1 MTPHDWYVENRV
13 AFVARALEA
22 SEERLF
28 SDHLPRCEECRREVA
43 RLERDLGALPMAA
56 PPVAPRPGLTHHLAD
71 AILYRRVWWRRAGP
85 ALAAAAAVILAVGF
99 GMWERQQRS
108 TLASTLADRKR
119 ELSALR
125 DTLSIWRESQR
136 VVQRDIAMGNHR
148 GGLLIFDDPTTHR
161 WNVVMHGLP
170 AAPADSVYQF
180 WFITRSGM
188 VRSVELRC
196 DANKPAFA
204 TLDMPKTPG
213 PVMGAALTV
222 EPAVNHSPEPHGL
235 ELAHVQF

>member
-1 MTPHDWYVENRV
+1 MTPHDWYVENRT
-13 AFVARALEA
+13 AFVVRTLELR
-22 SEERLF
+22 EERLF
-28 SDHLPRCEECRREVA
+28 AEHLPRCDECRREVA

-56 PPVAPRPGLTHHLAD
+56 MPVAPRPGLAHHLAD
-71 AILYRRVWWRRAGP
+71 AVLNRRVWWRRAAP
-85 ALAAAAAVILAVGF
+85 ALAAAAVLVLAIGF
-99 GMWERQQRS
+99 GLRERAHQS
-108 TLASTLADRKR
+108 VLATTLAKRER

-136 VVQRDIAMGNHR
+136 VVQRDIAMGNHK

-170 AAPADSVYQF
+170 AAPTDSVYQF

-196 DANKPAFA
+196 EANRPAFA

-222 EPAVNHSPEPHGL
+222 EPAVSHSPEPRGL

>member
-1 MTPHDWYVENRV
+1 MTPHDWYVENRA
-13 AFVARALEA
+13 AFVARALEPG
-22 SEERLF
+22 EERLF
-28 SDHLPRCEECRREVA
+28 ADHLPRCDECRREVA
-43 RLERDLGALPMAA
+43 RLEQDLGALAMAA
-56 PPVAPRPGLTHHLAD
+56 APVAPRPGLTHHVAD
-71 AILYRRVWWRRAGP
+71 AILNRRVWWRRAAP
-85 ALAAAAAVILAVGF
+85 ALAAAAVLVVAVGF
-99 GMWERQQRS
+99 ATRERAQRS
-108 TLASTLADRKR
+108 ALATTLAERER

-136 VVQRDIAMGNHR
+136 VVQRDIAMGNYK

-180 WFITRSGM
+180 WFITQSGM

-196 DANKPAFA
+196 DANRPAFA

-222 EPAVNHSPEPHGL
+222 EPAVNHSPEPRGL